1 MRSYMTV
8 VASAV
13 MQERYLASLA
23 DRTELLQDAMH
34 RSQRYVR
41 LSFPNRD
48 INVLG
53 AWMVLRC
60 QEGAYDLEP
69 LRGNGHPALVAALD
83 ELRYSPRRVARQ
95 PPRIQQ
101 PELFHHRP
109 PTMTPSD
116 GLKPTASAG
125 RGRTAHKTD
134 DPQP

>member
-1 MRSYMTV
+1 MRSYVTV

-13 MQERYLASLA
+13 MQERYLAGLA

-83 ELRYSPRRVARQ
+83 ELRYSPRRVAR
-95 PPRIQQ
+95 
-101 PELFHHRP
+101 
-109 PTMTPSD
+109 
-116 GLKPTASAG
+116 
-125 RGRTAHKTD
+125 
-134 DPQP
+134 